1 MATNPMQKRSRISF
15 ILGMLFML
23 IISALVVAFLYL
35 KIKNQETEI
44 QKYKMA
50 SSLVYVLNQDVK
62 SGQVLTDNM
71 FTQQQVT
78 RTAIPTNATTDV
90 ITTLGSYSLATKD
103 GMAIYY
109 NPGTAGNSEDPSY
122 YYVGT
127 ASDKKPIYKMDEQGK
142 ENYAMSLQASDKAY
156 FYTDANKTQRKD
168 IEISENA
175 VVAKVDMNANTV
187 LTSSLISRTEDIT
200 SDDLRKEEYNV
211 ISLPVDLA
219 PGEYVDIRLMLPNG
233 QNYVVVSKKKVTI
246 PVVNDQYLSDTIQM
260 NLTEEEIM
268 ILSSAIVE
276 NFKTSGSKLYATRY
290 TEAGMQE
297 AATMTYY
304 PNSDVQNAIQNNPNI
319 VMKAIQGILKNREQI
334 RKSIDAAINQNES
347 TEENMSTKTET
358 SITSTQEQRKNY
370 LQTLPVIQ

>member
-127 ASDKKPIYKMDEQGK
+127 ASDKKPIYKMNEQGK

-260 NLTEEEIM
+260 DLTEEEIL
-268 ILSSAIVE
+268 I
-276 NFKTSGSKLYATRY
+276 Y
-290 TEAGMQE
+290 
-297 AATMTYY
+297 
-304 PNSDVQNAIQNNPNI
+304 
-319 VMKAIQGILKNREQI
+319 
-334 RKSIDAAINQNES
+334 
-347 TEENMSTKTET
+347 
-358 SITSTQEQRKNY
+358 
-370 LQTLPVIQ
+370 